1 MNLQQFF
8 VCVFA
13 LASQGVFAEV
23 IATTPPVYTPG
34 EVFAHGISVARD
46 GHTSLVMRRVV
57 KVDSGVTVFAERQLS
72 PVRGLSDEYF
82 YRIIRHNSGYTVSSV
97 DSSDGVVL
105 TSELKCPRVFPV
117 RVQKKIH
124 CTGEVRTATYKG
136 EEIQKTAFQR
146 VITFIGREEITYGPD
161 DVFKAMAYK
170 AYIVDTFPSKDT
182 RSAFV
187 YFSEGLRHTL
197 RADEMPL
204 NWKPGISPIPT
215 HPRTPVPQPEIEV
228 EEVAPAALH
237 ST

>member
-1 MNLQQFF
+1 LNLQQFF

-105 TSELKCPRVFPV
+105 TNSSALVFFLFVCRRRFTARV
-117 RVQKKIH
+117 R
-124 CTGEVRTATYKG
+124 CTQLPTRARRSRRPPSRGLSPSLGER
-136 EEIQKTAFQR
+136 R
-146 VITFIGREEITYGPD
+146 
-161 DVFKAMAYK
+161 
-170 AYIVDTFPSKDT
+170 
-182 RSAFV
+182 
-187 YFSEGLRHTL
+187 
-197 RADEMPL
+197 
-204 NWKPGISPIPT
+204 
-215 HPRTPVPQPEIEV
+215 
-228 EEVAPAALH
+228 
-237 ST
+237 

>member
-1 MNLQQFF
+1 M
-8 VCVFA
+8 FA
-13 LASQGVFAEV
+13 AVLASQGAFAQV
-23 IATTPPVYTPG
+23 VAATPPVYTPG

-57 KVDSGVTVFAERQLS
+57 KVDAGITVFAERQLS

-82 YRIIRHNSGYTVSSV
+82 YRTIRQGSGYTISSI
-97 DSSDGVVL
+97 DSSGGVVV

-124 CTGEVRTATYKG
+124 CTGEVRSATYKG
-136 EEIQKTAFQR
+136 EEIQKTAFKR
-146 VITFIGREEITYGPD
+146 VITFIGQEEITYGPQD
-161 DVFKAMAYK
+161 IFKAMAYK
-170 AYIVDTFPSKDT
+170 AYVVDTFPSGDT
-182 RSAFV
+182 RSAFI

-204 NWKPGISPIPT
+204 NWKPGVSPIPT
-215 HPRTPVPQPEIEV
+215 HPRTPVPEPEAEE
-228 EEVAPAALH
+228 EEVAPAVLY

>member
-1 MNLQQFF
+1 LNFRQLL
-8 VCVFA
+8 VCVGA
-13 LASQGVFAEV
+13 LAPHVVFAQV
-23 IATTPPVYTPG
+23 IAATAPVYTPG

-57 KVDSGVTVFAERQLS
+57 KADSSVTVFAERQLS
-72 PVRGLSDEYF
+72 PVRGLSEEYF
-82 YRIIRHNSGYTVSSV
+82 YRIIRQGSGYTVSST
-97 DSSDGVVL
+97 DSSDGVVVS
-105 TSELKCPRVFPV
+105 SELKCPQVFPV

-136 EEIQKTAFQR
+136 EEIQKTTFQR
-146 VITFIGREEITYGPD
+146 IITFIGQEEITYGPQ

-197 RADEMPL
+197 RANEMPL
-204 NWKPGISPIPT
+204 NWKPGVSPIPV
-215 HPRTPVPQPEIEV
+215 HPRGPVPQPETEV